1 MKKPPLIWSLKGR
14 VVERFAQESN
24 CAHVRDHRCCGRVRE
39 SGLQRPFVHRAAGCR
54 HFAARLLRLH
64 LEHHHDADRG
74 VPDLHLRWL
83 VHQAED
89 HRGRDHGLF
98 AIPLACSMAHH
109 DQVHRAH
116 PDRDRLH
123 LIPRAVPRLHDHLA
137 ERKSGCNVATHAQSG
152 QGKAKPWPLLYTDRH
167 AVWLVEALI
176 CFTDNP

>member
-1 MKKPPLIWSLKGR
+1 ML
-14 VVERFAQESN
+14 AQEGN

-39 SGLQRPFVHRAAGCR
+39 SGLQRPFVHRAAGCGYL
-54 HFAARLLRLH
+54 AARLLRLH

-116 PDRDRLH
+116 PDRDRVH
-123 LIPRAVPRLHDHLA
+123 LIPRAIPRLHDHLA
-137 ERKSGCNVATHAQSG
+137 QGQSRYHHHERGALR
-152 QGKAKPWPLLYTDRH
+152 PLFVSAYSLSNKLSVVLEINFDSYIYFYIYSQNTKQ
-167 AVWLVEALI
+167 
-176 CFTDNP
+176 T